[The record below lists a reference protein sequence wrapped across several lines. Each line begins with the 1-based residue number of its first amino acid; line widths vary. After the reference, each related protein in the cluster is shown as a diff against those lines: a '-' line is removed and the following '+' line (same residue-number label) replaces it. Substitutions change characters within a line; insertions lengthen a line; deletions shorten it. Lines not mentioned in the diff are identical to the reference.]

1 MFSEQQINRFF
12 GVLIG
17 LAMLFGLAW
26 LMLYLNK
33 RGIKT
38 HPSEKRARR
47 YQERGR
53 AKAEKKRDKR
63 RLRY

>member
-1 MFSEQQINRFF
+1 MFSERQIQMFF

-17 LAMLFGLAW
+17 SGLIFGLAW

-38 HPSEKRARR
+38 HPSEKRVSR
-47 YQERGR
+47 YKQRGR
-53 AKAEKKRDKR
+53 AKAEKR
-63 RLRY
+63 RNTRKFRF